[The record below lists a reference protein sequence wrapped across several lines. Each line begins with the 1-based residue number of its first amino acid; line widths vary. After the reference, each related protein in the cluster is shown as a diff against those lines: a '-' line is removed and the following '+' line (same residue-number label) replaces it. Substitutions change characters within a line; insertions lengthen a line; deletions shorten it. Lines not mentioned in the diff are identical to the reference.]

1 VEEGMR
7 VFVRRVRRRLRLA
20 WLADIAQTAAP
31 FAAAGIAVVAF
42 LDWVTGR
49 PVFDVRAIGVVIAV
63 VVVSLLIRAATIRI
77 SDWDAARSA
86 ERRLGLKDVLTTS
99 LEFNDDTD
107 PLHRQIQRHA
117 GHAVASSAAG
127 RAIPIPAHPDR
138 LGKAAVLAVGA
149 LILSLLPTPGSSAGA
164 STETQGVLAEEAAA
178 VEQLADAVEK
188 AALDNSDEVG
198 DELRQLAEE
207 IRNSESLEEALRA
220 LDRTEKQLEA
230 GLDPRFLS
238 QKAAIQGLSR
248 ELALRPLAND
258 APLDAASQ
266 LEALAD
272 QLEDLSPQ
280 ELTALADR
288 LEDLAAAQ
296 AAGNAGLAND
306 LNTAA
311 SALASGSPTGAADAL
326 RSAAANQ
333 RTGLGD
339 ARQTQAI
346 NETLAALER
355 VGARLGTAANPTQ
368 VAQGTGAGEGQGQ
381 TPGEG
386 EGSGEGSGAG
396 AGAGQGQG
404 SGQGG
409 QPGGGAGEISGVRG
423 GTGGAGGQ
431 GGQGTVGSGS
441 GDIDEARDVATSS
454 VFDPIVEA
462 ASTDQLQ
469 VGIDGG
475 TGDGA
480 IIGQG
485 DAPTEAG
492 QALVPYTQDLPTYL
506 ADAADALAQ
515 LQLPPSLRDIVRSY
529 FDHLAEQAR

>member
-1 VEEGMR
+1 MR

-20 WLADIAQTAAP
+20 WLADTAQTAAP
-31 FAAAGIAVVAF
+31 IAAAGVAVVAL
-42 LDWVTGR
+42 LDWLTGR
-49 PVFDVRAIGVVIAV
+49 PVVDVRVIGVILVALAM
-63 VVVSLLIRAATIRI
+63 SLLVRAATVRI
-77 SDWDAARSA
+77 TEWDAARSA

-99 LEFNDDTD
+99 LEFTDGTD
-107 PLHRQIQRHA
+107 PLHRQIQTQA
-117 GHAVASSAAG
+117 EHAVAVG
-127 RAIPIPAHPDR
+127 RPSLAVPIPAHPDR
-138 LGKAAVLAVGA
+138 LGKAALLAVAA
-149 LILSLLPTPGSSAGA
+149 LVLSLLPTPGSSAGA
-164 STETQGVLAEEAAA
+164 STGAEGVLAEEAAA

-188 AALDNSDEVG
+188 AALEDSGEIG
-198 DELRQLAEE
+198 EELRELAEE

-248 ELALRPLAND
+248 ELALRPLAEG

-266 LEALAD
+266 IEALAD
-272 QLEDLSPQ
+272 QLEDLSPE
-280 ELTALADR
+280 ELAALADR

-296 AAGNAGLAND
+296 EAGNAGLAND

-311 SALASGSPTGAADAL
+311 SALSTGSPGGAADAL

-346 NETLAALER
+346 NETLAALDR

-368 VAQGTGAGEGQGQ
+368 TAAGNENQSAGDGSGDGEGTGQGEGAGQ
-381 TPGEG
+381 
-386 EGSGEGSGAG
+386 GAG
-396 AGAGQGQG
+396 AGQG

-423 GTGGAGGQ
+423 GTGDAGGQ

-441 GDIDEARDVATSS
+441 GDLEEARDVATSS
-454 VFDPIVEA
+454 VFDPIMEG
-462 ASTDQLQ
+462 STTDQLQ

-480 IIGQG
+480 IIGRG
-485 DAPTEAG
+485 DVPTEAG
-492 QALVPYTQDLPTYL
+492 QALVPYTQALPTYL

-515 LQLPPSLRDIVRSY
+515 LQLPPSLRDIVRNY
-529 FDHLAEQAR
+529 FDRLAEEAR